1 MATILSRTSGLN
13 PFFCNGKKLEFI
25 EFTQNGS
32 PICCVNRGWFDHRS
46 SSNNLFE
53 KVILPFEVKNKR
65 VYSTKVESFLIKTK
79 NDYKD
84 GYKLVI
90 PVELLGNV
98 SFEKDVKKSETKT
111 EISFCDILTF
121 NVEGEAIE
129 FVNDDAKGVIRKKTG
144 LKTHTIKQ
152 ALNYRHLPTQY
163 GKQLSELS
171 EKAKSVGVNL
181 SEYDFNKLMKVFNI
195 TLK

>member
-1 MATILSRTSGLN
+1 MATILTRTSGLN

-32 PICCVNRGWFDHRS
+32 PICCVNRGWFDHRF

-65 VYSTKVESFLIKTK
+65 VYSTKVESFLIKAT

-90 PVELLGNV
+90 PVEWLENV
-98 SFEKDVKKSETKT
+98 SLEKDVKKSETAQAV
-111 EISFCDILTF
+111 SYCDILTF
-121 NVEGEAIE
+121 DLTGEMNEPVKDEI
-129 FVNDDAKGVIRKKTG
+129 KGIIWRNTG
-144 LKTHTIKQ
+144 LKTHTVKQ
-152 ALNYRHLPTQY
+152 VLNYRNIPTEY
-163 GKQLSELS
+163 GKQLSEFS
-171 EKAKSVGVNL
+171 AKAKSVGVKL
-181 SEYDFNKLMKVFNI
+181 YEYDFNQLLKVFNI
-195 TLK
+195 SLK

>member
-1 MATILSRTSGLN
+1 MATILTKTSFLN
-13 PFFCNGKKLEFI
+13 PFFCNGKELEFI
-25 EFTQNGS
+25 EFTKEGK
-32 PICCVNRGWFDHRS
+32 PIGCINHGWFECRF

-53 KVILPFEVKNKR
+53 KVVLPFEVKNKK
-65 VYSTKVESFLIKTK
+65 VYSKKVESFIIKDK

-129 FVNDDAKGVIRKKTG
+129 FVKDDVKGVIRKNTG

-152 ALNYRHLPTQY
+152 VLNYRHQPTQY

-171 EKAKSVGVNL
+171 EKAKSVGVDL